1 MITLTDKIFMIIG
14 EAAVELGKRD
24 GLMKK
29 VVNWC
34 EVEEHPGVQ
43 GEANRLIAWLINN
56 SRLFNFNKLYCTCY
70 TYI

>member
-1 MITLTDKIFMIIG
+1 MLIITG
-14 EAAVELGKRD
+14 EAAIELGKKND
-24 GLMKK
+24 LIKK

-56 SRLFNFNKLYCTCY
+56 SRLIF
-70 TYI
+70 